1 MNKLVEDVSDPV
13 LVNRCSYSNSKI
25 VGQCES
31 TSGRV
36 PYVDVRR

>member
-1 MNKLVEDVSDPV
+1 MNKLVEDVSDLE
-13 LVNRCSYSNSKI
+13 LVNRCRYSKSKI

-31 TSGRV
+31 ISGRV